1 MLTGAY
7 AYVSGGD
14 SVAGAYNGGS
24 TAKTTAAYTV
34 CFSAGDGIA
43 ISVAGLDAGSTE
55 SIASIAAWSTNETPT
70 FALVFAS
77 PSFAVGDSGEM
88 DSTNDW
94 P

>member
-1 MLTGAY
+1 MLVVVTPLL
-7 AYVSGGD
+7 VRIMVD
-14 SVAGAYNGGS
+14 QLLN
-24 TAKTTAAYTV
+24 AAYTA

-43 ISVAGLDAGSTE
+43 ISAAGLDAGSTE
-55 SIASIAAWSTNETPT
+55 SIASIAAWSTGETPT

-88 DSTNDW
+88 GSTNDW